1 MCLALM
7 QHTNYKVTNDEDN
20 KVQSVPPKCK
30 GVGVCNSRKRKYSSK
45 EKKKKTYL
53 INVIHCRNIL
63 LAYHNLR
70 HHTSKCTTLELPI

>member
-45 EKKKKTYL
+45 EKKK
-53 INVIHCRNIL
+53 NL
-63 LAYHNLR
+63 LD
-70 HHTSKCTTLELPI
+70 